1 MKKLKLLIVFSLSV
15 FFADAQFVLSGKIAD
30 SSGELLAGAAVQ
42 LKSKDIKLGTIANTK
57 GVYEFTD
64 IKKGDYIVS
73 VSFLGFQT
81 ISKNISITQTT
92 TINFKLPES
101 SYMAEEVIVSSTRA
115 SDKTPVTFSI
125 VKKGEL
131 EKNNLGQDLPLM
143 LSMEP
148 SIVTTTDAGAGVG
161 YTGLRIRGSNI
172 QRINVT
178 VNGIPLNDP
187 ESHGVFFVNM
197 PDFTSSLN
205 SVQVQRGVG
214 TSTNGGGAFGAT
226 INMQTDNVET
236 KAFGE
241 VNSSVGAFN
250 TLKNNVRF
258 GTGMLKGKWAFEGRL
273 SKITSDGYID
283 RASSDL
289 KSFFVQGGYYTD
301 NTTVKAVIFSGKEKT
316 YQAWWGVDQWTIDNL
331 GRTFNWAGVIYNK
344 YGSMRFYDNQTDNY
358 QQDHYQLHISQKLLS
373 NLRFNAAL
381 HYTYGRG
388 YYEEYNQNEDLNNYP
403 IGYQYFGYD
412 SVSNGSGGYNY
423 FYHDT
428 IKTSDIIT
436 RRWLDNDFYGATYS
450 FDYIN
455 KNLNIVFGGAVNK
468 YANARHFGEIIWA
481 QFTGN
486 TNICD
491 TYYDNTSNKFDL
503 NNYLKVNYQVLPS
516 LNIFGDLQM
525 RMVDYTASGIDKGGA
540 IINIDKNYTFFNPK
554 FGLTYS
560 LAVVGDIYS
569 SFAIA
574 NREPVRTDFIDAP
587 DDVTPEPEKLND
599 IEFGIRKKD
608 KSYFYTANLFYMKY
622 KNQLVLTGELNDVGA
637 PIRANVGESY
647 NMGVELDG
655 GIKPI
660 NWFALRA
667 NLALSASNTDYK
679 EENNN
684 NEIINYNNVQLSLT
698 PQTVGGAQLSFY
710 PVKNAEIGVVYR
722 YISKQYLD
730 LTQNNSRI
738 LDAYTFTN
746 INLAYSFYPEFMQ
759 EIKFTLL
766 VNNVFNQLY
775 ASNGYMWGSTP
786 YYYPQ
791 AGINFLTGVKLRF

>member
-1 MKKLKLLIVFSLSV
+1 MKKLKLVIVFSLLAV
-15 FFADAQFVLSGKIAD
+15 IANAQFVLSGKVTD
-30 SSGELLAGAAVQ
+30 NTGETLSGAAVQ
-42 LKSKDIKLGTIANTK
+42 LKDSRLGTITDANGEYK
-57 GVYEFTD
+57 ISG
-64 IKKGDYIVS
+64 IKKGENTIV
-73 VSFLGFQT
+73 VSFLGYKT
-81 ISKNISITQTT
+81 VSKIILISQNTT
-92 TINFKLPES
+92 LNFVLEES
-101 SYMAEEVIVSSTRA
+101 PFMAEEVIVSGTRA
-115 SDKTPVTFSI
+115 SDKTPVTYTI
-125 VKKGEL
+125 VKKEEL
-131 EKNNLGQDLPLM
+131 EQNNLGQDLPLM

-148 SIVTTTDAGAGVG
+148 SVVTTTDAGAGVG

-226 INMQTDNVET
+226 INMETNSIET
-236 KAFGE
+236 KAFAE
-241 VNSSVGAFN
+241 INSSAGSFN
-250 TLKNNVRF
+250 TFKNNVRF
-258 GTGMLKGKWAFEGRL
+258 GTGLLKGKWAFEGRL

-301 NTTVKAVIFSGKEKT
+301 KTTVKAVIFSGKEKT
-316 YQAWWGVDQWTIDNL
+316 YQAWWGVDQWTMDNL
-331 GRTFNWAGVIYNK
+331 GRTFNWAGVIFNDD
-344 YGSMRFYDNQTDNY
+344 GSMRFYDNQTDNY
-358 QQDHYQLHISQKLLS
+358 QQDHYQLHLSQKLLPD
-373 NLRFNAAL
+373 LRFNAAL

-388 YYEEYNQNEDLNNYP
+388 YYEEYNQGENLADYP

-412 SVSNGSGGYNY
+412 SVANGTGGYNY

-450 FDYIN
+450 LDYSKNKIN
-455 KNLNIVFGGAVNK
+455 IIFGGAINK
-468 YANARHFGEIIWA
+468 YANARHFGEIIWS

-486 TNICD
+486 TNMGD
-491 TYYDNTSNKFDL
+491 TYYDNTSDKFDF
-503 NNYLKVNYQVLPS
+503 NNYLKLNYQVLPNFN
-516 LNIFGDLQM
+516 LFGDLQV

-540 IINIDKNYTFFNPK
+540 VINIDKNYTFFNPK
-554 FGLTYS
+554 FGFTYNHHII
-560 LAVVGDIYS
+560 GDIYG

-574 NREPVRTDFIDAP
+574 NREPIRTDFLDAP
-587 DDVTPEPEKLND
+587 GGVTPEPEKLND
-599 IEFGIRKKD
+599 IELGVRKKD
-608 KSYFYTANLFYMKY
+608 KLYFYNANFYYMQY

-655 GIKPI
+655 GAKPL
-660 NWFALRA
+660 NWLAFRA
-667 NLALSASNTDYK
+667 NLALSTSNTDYK
-679 EENNN
+679 EQGENNQ
-684 NEIINYNNVQLSLT
+684 IIVYNHVQLSFT
-698 PQTVGGAQLSFY
+698 PQAVGGVQLNFY
-710 PVKNAEIGVVYR
+710 PVKNSEISITQR
-722 YISKQYLD
+722 YVSKQYLD
-730 LTQNNSRI
+730 LTENNDRV
-738 LDAYTFTN
+738 LDAYNFTN
-746 INLAYSFYPEFMQ
+746 INLSYSFYPAFMN
-759 EIKFTLL
+759 EIKLTLL

-775 ASNGYMWGSTP
+775 SSNGYMWGSTP

-791 AGINFLTGVKLRF
+791 AGINLLAGVKLRF